1 MTEGRSF
8 PTIEA
13 IPSDG
18 KPVGAVSLDAARS
31 RPPPAVEVQ
40 ELRKEFRR
48 RDRKLGRFARR
59 TRVALDGVSFTIA
72 RGETVA
78 ILGQNGSGKSTLV
91 RLLSTLLLP
100 DGGSAR
106 ILGHDV
112 VSDSR
117 AVRRLVNRVS
127 VEASFFKRMSSGENL
142 SYAARYYGM
151 TAKQTRDRIPEIL
164 ERVGFPSDRRDE
176 PMESLSRG
184 MQQKVALAR
193 ALLTSPVVLLLDE
206 PTTGLDPRSKLEVQ
220 EFIREIR
227 SSHDS
232 TILLCTHDL
241 AEAETLAER
250 VGILDRGRLLAL
262 EPAADLKRRFHA
274 QTLEEAFFAATGRA
288 FEAEEAEDDEDDDRE
303 VFA

>member
-1 MTEGRSF
+1 MTEVQAV
-8 PTIEA
+8 PIEA
-13 IPSDG
+13 G
-18 KPVGAVSLDAARS
+18 RR
-31 RPPPAVEVQ
+31 RPPPAVAVH

-48 RDRKLGRFARR
+48 KDRKRRRLSRR
-59 TRVALDGVSFTIA
+59 TRVALDGVSFTIP

-100 DGGSAR
+100 DGGSAE
-106 ILGHDV
+106 ILGYDV

-127 VEASFFKRMSSGENL
+127 VEASFFKKMSAGENL

-151 TAKQTRDRIPEIL
+151 TARTTRDRIPAIL
-164 ERVGFPSDRRDE
+164 ERVGFPPDRRDE
-176 PMESLSRG
+176 PMENLSRG

-241 AEAETLAER
+241 AEAEMLAER
-250 VGILDRGRLLAL
+250 VGILERGQLLAL
-262 EPAADLKRRFHA
+262 ETVAELKRRYGS
-274 QTLEEAFFAATGRA
+274 QTLEEAFFAATGRE
-288 FEAEEAEDDEDDDRE
+288 FEAEAEEEDDDRE

>member
-1 MTEGRSF
+1 MIDTQDAVLM
-8 PTIEA
+8 EA
-13 IPSDG
+13 VPRRG
-18 KPVGAVSLDAARS
+18 G
-31 RPPPAVEVQ
+31 PAVETH
-40 ELRKEFRR
+40 ELCKEFRR
-48 RDRKLGRFARR
+48 RDGKKRRRDRR
-59 TRVALDGVSFTIA
+59 TRVALDSVSFTMEK
-72 RGETVA
+72 GETVA

-112 VSDSR
+112 LTDGR

-127 VEASFFKRMSSGENL
+127 VEASFFKKMSAAENL
-142 SYAARYYGM
+142 GYAARYYGM
-151 TAKQTRDRIPEIL
+151 TSKQTRDKIPAIL
-164 ERVGFPSDRRDE
+164 ERVGFPPDRRDE
-176 PMESLSRG
+176 PMENLSRG

-227 SSHDS
+227 ETHDS

-241 AEAETLAER
+241 AEAETLAGR

-262 EPAADLKRRFHA
+262 EPVEDLKRRYGA
-274 QTLEEAFFAATGRA
+274 ETLEEAFFAATGRE
-288 FEAEEAEDDEDDDRE
+288 FEAEADEDGGEDDRE

>member
-1 MTEGRSF
+1 MH
-8 PTIEA
+8 
-13 IPSDG
+13 
-18 KPVGAVSLDAARS
+18 
-31 RPPPAVEVQ
+31 

-48 RDRKLGRFARR
+48 KDSRKRGEKRGERR
-59 TRVALDGVSFTIA
+59 TRVALDGVSFTMEK
-72 RGETVA
+72 GETVA

-106 ILGHDV
+106 IFGHDV
-112 VSDSR
+112 VSDER

-127 VEASFFKRMSSGENL
+127 VEASFFKKMSSSENL
-142 SYAARYYGM
+142 SYASRFYGM
-151 TAKQTRDRIPEIL
+151 TSRADAGQDPRDPRA
-164 ERVGFPSDRRDE
+164 RRLPAATGATE
-176 PMESLSRG
+176 PMENLSRG

-193 ALLTSPVVLLLDE
+193 ALLTSPVLLLLDE

-227 SSHDS
+227 ETHDS

-241 AEAETLAER
+241 DEAEMLAER
-250 VGILDRGRLLAL
+250 IGILDRGQLLAL
-262 EPAADLKRRFHA
+262 EPADDLKRRYDA
-274 QTLEEAFFAATGRA
+274 DTLEEAFFAATGRE
-288 FEAEEAEDDEDDDRE
+288 FEAEGDEDDDRE

>member
-1 MTEGRSF
+1 VSNTEHAV
-8 PTIEA
+8 IEA
-13 IPSDG
+13 LPRRAE
-18 KPVGAVSLDAARS
+18 VAVDVRA
-31 RPPPAVEVQ
+31 
-40 ELRKEFRR
+40 LRKVFRR
-48 RDRKLGRFARR
+48 RDRKLGPFGRR
-59 TRVALDGVSFTIA
+59 IRVALDGVSFTMD

-100 DGGSAR
+100 DGGSAF
-106 ILGHDV
+106 IFGHDV
-112 VSDSR
+112 VSDAR

-127 VEASFFKRMSSGENL
+127 VEASFFKKMSSSENL

-151 TAKQTRDRIPEIL
+151 TAKETRDQIPEIL
-164 ERVGFPSDRRDE
+164 ERVGFPADRRDE

-193 ALLTSPVVLLLDE
+193 ALLTSPVLLLLDE

-227 SSHDS
+227 TSHDS

-241 AEAETLAER
+241 AEAETLADR

-262 EPAADLKRRFHA
+262 EPAEDLRRRYGCG
-274 QTLEEAFFAATGRA
+274 TLEEAFFSATGRE
-288 FEAEEAEDDEDDDRE
+288 FEAEEDEDDDRE

>member
-1 MTEGRSF
+1 MIDVQGAALM
-8 PTIEA
+8 EA
-13 IPSDG
+13 VPRR
-18 KPVGAVSLDAARS
+18 LDAA
-31 RPPPAVEVQ
+31 VEVD

-48 RDRKLGRFARR
+48 SDRKRR
-59 TRVALDGVSFTIA
+59 RGERRMRVALDNVSFTMEK
-72 RGETVA
+72 GETVA

-100 DGGSAR
+100 DGGTAR

-112 VSDSR
+112 VTDGR

-127 VEASFFKRMSSGENL
+127 VEASFFKRMSAAENL
-142 SYAARYYGM
+142 GYAARYYGM
-151 TAKQTRDRIPEIL
+151 TSGDTRDKIPAIL

-176 PMESLSRG
+176 PMQNLSRG

-227 SSHDS
+227 TTHDS

-241 AEAETLAER
+241 AEAEGLAER
-250 VGILDRGRLLAL
+250 IGILDRGRLLAL
-262 EPAADLKRRFHA
+262 EPVEAVKRRYEA
-274 QTLEEAFFAATGRA
+274 ETLEEAFLAATGRE
-288 FEAEEAEDDEDDDRE
+288 FEAEGDDDDDDRE

>member
-1 MTEGRSF
+1 MTDVQQVALM
-8 PTIEA
+8 EA
-13 IPSDG
+13 VPRR
-18 KPVGAVSLDAARS
+18 LDAA
-31 RPPPAVEVQ
+31 VEVDA
-40 ELRKEFRR
+40 LRKEFRR
-48 RDRKLGRFARR
+48 RDGKRR
-59 TRVALDGVSFTIA
+59 RGERRVRIALDSVSFTMEK
-72 RGETVA
+72 GETVA

-112 VSDSR
+112 LTDGR
-117 AVRRLVNRVS
+117 AIRRLVNRVS
-127 VEASFFKRMSSGENL
+127 VEASFFKKMSAAENL
-142 SYAARYYGM
+142 GYAARYYGM
-151 TAKQTRDRIPEIL
+151 TSKETRDKIPAIL
-164 ERVGFPSDRRDE
+164 ERVGFPPDRRDE
-176 PMESLSRG
+176 PMENLSRG

-227 SSHDS
+227 ETHDS

-241 AEAETLAER
+241 AEAETLAGR

-262 EPAADLKRRFHA
+262 EPVEDLKRRYGA
-274 QTLEEAFFAATGRA
+274 ETLEEAFFVATGRE
-288 FEAEEAEDDEDDDRE
+288 FEQESDDDEERE

>member
-1 MTEGRSF
+1 MQL
-8 PTIEA
+8 
-13 IPSDG
+13 
-18 KPVGAVSLDAARS
+18 GA
-31 RPPPAVEVQ
+31 AVEVH

-48 RDRKLGRFARR
+48 KDSRKRGEKRGEKRA
-59 TRVALDGVSFTIA
+59 RVALDGVSFTMEK
-72 RGETVA
+72 GETVA

-100 DGGSAR
+100 DGGFAR

-112 VSDSR
+112 VAEPR

-127 VEASFFKRMSSGENL
+127 VEASFFKKMSAAENL
-142 SYAARYYGM
+142 GYAARYYGM
-151 TAKQTRDRIPEIL
+151 TSSQTRDRIPMIL
-164 ERVGFPSDRRDE
+164 ERVGFPPDRRDE
-176 PMESLSRG
+176 PMEALSRG

-227 SSHDS
+227 ESHDS

-250 VGILDRGRLLAL
+250 VGILDRGKLLAL
-262 EPAADLKRRFHA
+262 EPADDLKRRYA
-274 QTLEEAFFAATGRA
+274 AETLEEAFFAASGRE
-288 FEAEEAEDDEDDDRE
+288 FEAEADEDDDDDRE

>member
-1 MTEGRSF
+1 
-8 PTIEA
+8 
-13 IPSDG
+13 
-18 KPVGAVSLDAARS
+18 VHAAL
-31 RPPPAVEVQ
+31 PPAVAVAR
-40 ELRKEFRR
+40 LRKVFRR
-48 RDRKLGRFARR
+48 RDRKQGRFARR
-59 TRVALDGVSFTIA
+59 LRVALEDVTFTVE

-91 RLLSTLLLP
+91 RVLSTLLLP

-106 ILGHDV
+106 IFGHDV
-112 VSDSR
+112 VR
-117 AVRRLVNRVS
+117 EPRPVRRLVNRVS
-127 VEASFFKRMSSGENL
+127 VEASFFKKMSAAENL

-151 TAKQTRDRIPEIL
+151 TAGETRGEIPAIL
-164 ERVGFPSDRRDE
+164 ERVGFPADRRDE
-176 PMESLSRG
+176 SMENLSRG

-193 ALLTSPVVLLLDE
+193 ALLTLPVVLLLDE

-227 SSHDS
+227 VDHDS

-241 AEAETLAER
+241 NEAEVLAER

-262 EPAADLKRRFHA
+262 EPAADLKRRFGA
-274 QTLEEAFFAATGRA
+274 ATLEEAFFAATGRE
-288 FEAEEAEDDEDDDRE
+288 FEEEDEDDDDRE